1 MKCKQNFHRR
11 QRNSSANNIC
21 FWQFVSLI
29 MMINIHYLATAQR
42 NVLLHVFVPSGGME
56 KVGLLQK
63 EILSSIHIIL
73 VTHPSKWWE
82 SPLFP
87 SPMGRMFGC
96 DSENILFAFGP
107 TRTKDKAEARRMHM
121 ILGWNQPFSQHWVE
135 FISTDEEDAY
145 MQLIYCNKG
154 ICYSSDLNQ
163 QWSNQHLNLALF
175 TIRRPQIRPKALSAS
190 EMCSGNDK
198 SNTNS
203 ACWIPL

>member
-11 QRNSSANNIC
+11 QRNPSANNIC

-63 EILSSIHIIL
+63 EILPFIHIIL

-87 SPMGRMFGC
+87 SPMGRKFGC

-145 MQLIYCNKG
+145 MQLIIIKG
-154 ICYSSDLNQ
+154 LDQ
-163 QWSNQHLNLALF
+163 QWSNQHLNLALL

-190 EMCSGNDK
+190 HMRSGNK